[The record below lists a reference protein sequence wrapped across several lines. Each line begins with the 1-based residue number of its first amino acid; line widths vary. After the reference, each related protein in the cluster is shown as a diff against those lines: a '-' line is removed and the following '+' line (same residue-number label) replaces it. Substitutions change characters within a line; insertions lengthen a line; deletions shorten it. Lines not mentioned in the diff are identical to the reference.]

1 MTTGN
6 NAAMNTDVYI
16 SLQVSVFLF
25 LGANT
30 RSGIPKLHGS
40 PIFNFLRKLHTVFL
54 NVNVTNFQCTKVH
67 NSYLF
72 CISLPRIIILCLFND
87 SHSDRYQVIS
97 QCGFDCI
104 SDIEHLFM
112 CPQTIYIYIMWKNV
126 YLGPLPILKLYFLV
140 LLILSCMSSL
150 ASLVVQ
156 TVKNLSAMWET
167 RI

>member
-54 NVNVTNFQCTKVH
+54 NVNVTNFQCT
-67 NSYLF
+67 NSAQQ
-72 CISLPRIIILCLFND
+72 LPFL
-87 SHSDRYQVIS
+87 
-97 QCGFDCI
+97 
-104 SDIEHLFM
+104 
-112 CPQTIYIYIMWKNV
+112 YIFAKN
-126 YLGPLPILKLYFLV
+126 YYFV
-140 LLILSCMSSL
+140 SF
-150 ASLVVQ
+150 
-156 TVKNLSAMWET
+156 
-167 RI
+167 